1 MPLRLIALNDDINN
15 ALRAIGY
22 DAVLHALTFDK
33 TDIEGGK
40 KFRIENE
47 TERLKGKEEK
57 VDIEGIEKRTT
68 ELLLDREKVHRASG
82 ESVNKIAKE
91 LHTKYILEPTIG
103 DIEFY
108 IQDMEDITS
117 DTPCNELLKKYGMLK
132 YIETLENIDMRD
144 YYQPSREGLKKE
156 LTDAM
161 IKKKLAKKLNA
172 TKETVFSSI
181 FAKKGC
187 VSITQTKV
195 ENWNPNEKH

>member
-57 VDIEGIEKRTT
+57 VDIEGIEKKTT
-68 ELLLDREKVHRASG
+68 ELLIDREKVHRASG
-82 ESVNKIAKE
+82 ESVSKITKE

-108 IQDMEDITS
+108 IQDMDDITS

-144 YYQPSREGLKKE
+144 YYQPSRDELKKE

-187 VSITQTKV
+187 VNIVQTKV